1 MQQADQLQQARQNL
15 QTRAALDG
23 AQPEII
29 QAREVTR
36 ALPLGNAQ
44 VQVLR
49 GVSFT
54 ISRGAWVAITGPSGS
69 GKSTLLG
76 ILAGLDTP
84 SSGQVIVDGVDI
96 TDMEEGRLARFRS
109 DKIGMVFQS
118 FNLIPT
124 LTALEN
130 VEVPLFASRSNARST
145 ARAAR
150 MLELVG
156 LSDRLRHRPNQ
167 LSGGQQ
173 QRVAIARAL
182 VNEPPILIADEPTG
196 NLDSATGEA
205 VLNLFDEL
213 RRDLGLTLVIA
224 THDPAVATRVDT
236 VLHMVDGKLA

>member
-1 MQQADQLQQARQNL
+1 M
-15 QTRAALDG
+15 
-23 AQPEII
+23 
-29 QAREVTR
+29 
-36 ALPLGNAQ
+36 
-44 VQVLR
+44 R
-49 GVSFT
+49 GISFT
-54 ISRGAWVAITGPSGS
+54 IARGAWIAITGPSGS

-84 SSGQVIVDGVDI
+84 SDGQVIVAGVDI
-96 TDMEEGRLARFRS
+96 TNLQESKLARFRS

-130 VEVPLFASRSNARST
+130 VEVPLFASRDSRRSG
-145 ARAAR
+145 ARAQR
-150 MLELVG
+150 VLELVG

-196 NLDSATGEA
+196 NLDSATGETM
-205 VLNLFDEL
+205 LDLFDNL
-213 RRDLGLTLVIA
+213 RRELGLTLVIA
-224 THDPAVATRVDT
+224 THDPAVAARVDAT
-236 VLHMVDGKLA
+236 LHIVDGRLVEAQS

>member
-1 MQQADQLQQARQNL
+1 MQQIVQRL
-15 QTRAALDG
+15 QTPAAANG
-23 AQPEII
+23 AQPEIV
-29 QAREVTR
+29 QVREVTR
-36 ALPLGNAQ
+36 TLPLGSEQ

-54 ISRGAWVAITGPSGS
+54 IPRGAWIAITGPSGS

-84 SSGQVIVDGVDI
+84 TSGKVIVDGVDI
-96 TDMEEGRLARFRS
+96 THLEEGKLARFRS

-130 VEVPLFASRSNARST
+130 VEVPLFASRSSERSA

-150 MLELVG
+150 VLELVG

-205 VLNLFDEL
+205 VLNLFDDL
-213 RRDLGLTLVIA
+213 RRELGLTLVIA
-224 THDPAVATRVDT
+224 THDPAVAARVDT
-236 VLHMVDGKLA
+236 VLHIVDGKLSEAQS

>member
-1 MQQADQLQQARQNL
+1 MQQMAQQVQTLADHN
-15 QTRAALDG
+15 G

-29 QAREVTR
+29 QVRDVTR
-36 ALPLGNAQ
+36 ALPLGSEQ

-54 ISRGAWVAITGPSGS
+54 IRRGAWIAITGPSGS

-84 SSGQVIVDGVDI
+84 TSGKVIVDGVDI
-96 TDMEEGRLARFRS
+96 THMEEGKLARFRS

-130 VEVPLFASRSNARST
+130 VEVPLFASRSSERSA

-150 MLELVG
+150 VLELVG

-205 VLNLFDEL
+205 VLNLFNQL

-224 THDPAVATRVDT
+224 THDPAVASRVDT
-236 VLHMVDGKLA
+236 VLHIVDGKLSETQS